1 MISLAAPAP
10 REVPREAAVGQ
21 PASHGTHAGPQASKK
36 AGAEQTAR
44 ERESVP
50 LLRSRRCCPADT
62 AARVQLVRT
71 VARGR
76 LLIFVVLKQ
85 LRQCAVVDLGGKA
98 LLVQRAHDRLQAGR

>member
-1 MISLAAPAP
+1 
-10 REVPREAAVGQ
+10 
-21 PASHGTHAGPQASKK
+21 
-36 AGAEQTAR
+36 
-44 ERESVP
+44 
-50 LLRSRRCCPADT
+50 
-62 AARVQLVRT
+62 VQLVRT